1 MELLVPLAGVRDPGR
16 VRPLQQRSRIWW
28 VIPGGFVRGRHCGF
42 GQAGVVR
49 GDQAFH
55 VTAQVVP
62 QMPPVGDLH
71 SVGRAVPGAVGVPT
85 GPVSADHLYAG
96 METEPVGEIG
106 GFSAQ
111 EHVDRSVPV
120 GQVDEHGAVLVAAAQ
135 RELVDAEDRHLAD

>member
-1 MELLVPLAGVRDPGR
+1 LRGATPVGWVWFS
-16 VRPLQQRSRIWW
+16 RSSHPPSSSRW

-49 GDQAFH
+49 GYQAFH

-62 QMPPVGDLH
+62 QVPPVGDLH

-85 GPVSADHLYAG
+85 GPVSADHLHAG
-96 METEPVGEIG
+96 MSAQPVGEVR

-120 GQVDEHGAVLVAAAQ
+120 GQVERPSPQ
-135 RELVDAEDRHLAD
+135 RRPGTKT